1 MAIDLVNVAAGTGGF
16 VIYGENA
23 GDLAGISVSSAGDVN
38 GDGFDDLII
47 GAGLDADFVGS
58 PGECYVVFGHAGG
71 FSAEIDL
78 SDVAAGTGGFVIH
91 GQDVDDNFGS
101 SVSSAGD
108 VNGDG
113 FDDLIVGAKRGDG
126 PSETRDSAG
135 DSYVVFGHAGAF
147 AAEIDLDAIAA
158 GAGGFV
164 IHGQD
169 ADDLSGFSVSS
180 AGDINNDGFDDLVIG
195 APEGDG
201 PGNTRDAAGDTYV
214 VFGHAG
220 GFAAQIA
227 LAAIAVGTGGFVI
240 HGENAVDN
248 SGISVASAGDINGD
262 GFDDLIIGAEGDDSA
277 FLGLTGPVGASYV
290 VYGHAGGFAAE
301 IDLAAIAAGTGGFV
315 IRGQDP
321 GDNSGSSAS
330 SAGDINGDG
339 FDDLIIGAK
348 NADGPSNTRDRA
360 GDSYVVFGHAG
371 AFAAEID
378 LAAVAGG
385 IGGFVIHGEDAGDVS
400 GAAVASAGDVNGD
413 GFDDLIIGAFNGGG
427 PSNTRTGAGDTYVLF
442 GHAGAFGAE
451 IDLAAVAGGIGG
463 FVIHGQD
470 GGQFLG
476 DGSGFSVASAGDI
489 NGDGFDDLIIGAP
502 FGDGPANTRPDAGE
516 TYVLF
521 GSAAIGSSQSTPY
534 TAADIFAAIG
544 QLDFMG
550 ELANAAYRLRVDSNP
565 NDGINSSEVIAN
577 DVNNPDGP
585 TVGPS
590 FALVDQYLHLL
601 TTADMPTLALHA
613 SGDSRYPLTG
623 LENGVYTDG
632 NAAALIGRSAD
643 ALFVSF
649 RGTNDV
655 DGVIDTLL
663 QNTPDSAQWSVG
675 AKSDHYALFADLRA
689 AITQYVNDP
698 ANGITTVYV
707 TGHSLGGG
715 RWCRPSCR
723 SMPAMRAT
731 RG

>member
-1 MAIDLVNVAAGTGGF
+1 MQAGFRPKSTSRTSPP
-16 VIYGENA
+16 A
-23 GDLAGISVSSAGDVN
+23 LA
-38 GDGFDDLII
+38 
-47 GAGLDADFVGS
+47 
-58 PGECYVVFGHAGG
+58 E
-71 FSAEIDL
+71 
-78 SDVAAGTGGFVIH
+78 FVIH

-521 GSAAIGSSQSTPY
+521 GSAAIGSSQSAPD

-544 QLDFMG
+544 QLDFLG

-577 DVNNPDGP
+577 DVNNPDG
-585 TVGPS
+585 
-590 FALVDQYLHLL
+590 LHRR
-601 TTADMPTLALHA
+601 AVVR
-613 SGDSRYPLTG
+613 S
-623 LENGVYTDG
+623 
-632 NAAALIGRSAD
+632 GRS
-643 ALFVSF
+643 VPS
-649 RGTNDV
+649 
-655 DGVIDTLL
+655 
-663 QNTPDSAQWSVG
+663 P
-675 AKSDHYALFADLRA
+675 
-689 AITQYVNDP
+689 VND
-698 ANGITTVYV
+698 
-707 TGHSLGGG
+707 G
-715 RWCRPSCR
+715 RHADPDRTPRAIPVIPSPDWR
-723 SMPAMRAT
+723 TASTPTAMPPL
-731 RG
+731 